1 MFCPNCGSNNF
12 NNGYCPNCGYNL
24 NPVQQPVEQP
34 KKTNTLPFIIGGVVV
49 IVVAILAFLLLGKG
63 SKDKYMGNWECKG
76 YTSSEGTS
84 QDYMVSMELNSDNT
98 YRFGKYQ
105 DLDKN
110 HFKGTYTTS
119 YEDDKK
125 AKYNKDFYMINFKVD
140 EFISEGVDQKQT
152 GNMEFEMEFINDKE
166 TLIINA
172 STLAMYYCYKR

>member
-1 MFCPNCGSNNF
+1 MFCPNCGSNSF

-24 NPVQQPVEQP
+24 NQVQQPVEQP
-34 KKTNTLPFIIGGVVV
+34 KKTNFVPFIIVGVVV
-49 IVVAILAFLLLGKG
+49 IAVIVVLFILLGKG
-63 SKDKYMGNWECKG
+63 NKDKYIGNWECKG

-98 YRFGKYQ
+98 YRFGKYN

-110 HFKGTYTTS
+110 HFKGTYTSS

-125 AKYNKDFYMINFKVD
+125 AKYNKDFYIINFKVD
-140 EFISEGVDQKQT
+140 EYINDGVNQNQT

-166 TLIINA
+166 TLIINT
-172 STLAMYYCYKR
+172 STLGMYYCYKK